1 MGFGF
6 HMLEVSPMQPSVGS
20 AVPAL
25 SVVQISFP
33 FSPVLPSALA
43 AMLKEKSEDKE
54 GMHTSS
60 LPTSEAPGE

>member
-1 MGFGF
+1 
-6 HMLEVSPMQPSVGS
+6 MQPSVGS

-43 AMLKEKSEDKE
+43 AMLKEKLEDKE

-60 LPTSEAPGE
+60 LPTSEALGE